1 MAYKTILLCL
11 NEIERVPQLIAAAR
25 QLGVKFNS
33 HITGL
38 YVIPGLMVFPS
49 DGLGLGAG
57 IFEGTRNY
65 FKDELAKVREA
76 FEYGMKGDSLTFDL
90 RVMDSS
96 QPNIA
101 KDVIENCRHV
111 DLVVIS
117 ATNRDAGD
125 NVEYDFVEQVV
136 LSTGRPVI
144 VLPFK
149 GKTEIKFDNVMLGWN
164 DSRESARATFDA
176 LPFLQRAKRTRIVT
190 VDVAPRGTIEGAD
203 IAETLDRDG
212 VKCEV
217 MNVASGGMSI
227 GETLLRAANDYGVD
241 LLVLGAYG
249 HTRLTEWVFGGA
261 TRHVLRNL
269 DRPLLMSH

>member
-33 HITGL
+33 HISGL
-38 YVIPGLMVFPS
+38 YVIPGVMVFPS
-49 DGLGLGAG
+49 DGLSFGAG
-57 IFEGTRNY
+57 VFEGTRNY
-65 FKDELAKVREA
+65 FNDQLLKVREA
-76 FEYGMKGDSLTFDL
+76 FEYGMKEDSLTFDL
-90 RVMDSS
+90 RVLDSR
-96 QPNIA
+96 QPSIA
-101 KDVIENCRHV
+101 TDVIENCRNV

-117 ATNRDAGD
+117 ATNRDASD

-136 LSTGRPVI
+136 LSAGRPVI
-144 VLPFK
+144 ILPFK
-149 GKTEIKFDNVMLGWN
+149 GKTEIKFDELMLGWN

-176 LPFLQRAKRTRIVT
+176 LPFLHRAKCTKIVT
-190 VDVAPRGTIEGAD
+190 VNADPQGTIEGAN

-217 MNVASGGMSI
+217 MNVASGGMST
-227 GETLLRAANDYGVD
+227 GETLLRAAKDHGVE

-261 TRHVLRNL
+261 TRYVLRNH

>member
-33 HITGL
+33 HISGL
-38 YVIPGLMVFPS
+38 YVIPGVMVFPS
-49 DGLGLGAG
+49 DGLSFGAG
-57 IFEGTRNY
+57 VFEGTRNY
-65 FKDELAKVREA
+65 FNDQLLKVREA
-76 FEYGMKGDSLTFDL
+76 FEYGMKEDSLTFDL
-90 RVMDSS
+90 RVLDSR
-96 QPNIA
+96 QPSIA
-101 KDVIENCRHV
+101 TDVIENCRNV

-117 ATNRDAGD
+117 ATNRDASD

-136 LSTGRPVI
+136 LSAGRPVI
-144 VLPFK
+144 ILPFK
-149 GKTEIKFDNVMLGWN
+149 GKTEIKFDELMLGWN

-176 LPFLQRAKRTRIVT
+176 LPFLHRAKRTKIVT
-190 VDVAPRGTIEGAD
+190 VNAAPQGTIEGAN

-217 MNVASGGMSI
+217 MNVASGGMST
-227 GETLLRAANDYGVD
+227 GETLLRAAKDHGVE

-261 TRHVLRNL
+261 TRYVLRNH